1 MWKSIFLLVNY
12 TFQSL
17 EYLTLIAQLQLSV
30 VRYFSVTL
38 YVTLDTNNWFPTSP
52 WQLHVSFFWY
62 DSLIKTQ
69 TNSSCLFIYLFI
81 SRSHV
86 IFVIIYSQ
94 KHLGWYRIHWYI
106 LAKPEKWQGQICAG
120 IMNRRSSFS
129 SSIGVL
135 CFSLSVCLSHFS
147 TTAWSAMR
155 RHRTSVQL
163 TVYERFVLSR
173 YGETAVYVR
182 FYHWCTSRFCLYED
196 ALCIIHYIYIFVNI
210 TG

>member
-69 TNSSCLFIYLFI
+69 TNSSCLFIYFKKPCNKRDNIQSETLRLI
-81 SRSHV
+81 
-86 IFVIIYSQ
+86 Q
-94 KHLGWYRIHWYI
+94 GPI

-120 IMNRRSSFS
+120 IINRRSSFS
-129 SSIGVL
+129 SSIGVV

-163 TVYERFVLSR
+163 TVYERFLLSR

-182 FYHWCTSRFCLYED
+182 FYPSCTSRFCLYED
-196 ALCIIHYIYIFVNI
+196 ALCIISYIYIFVNI